1 MFVNSSLRSTVKAC
15 VVLVVIL
22 SLTAAA
28 CAKKSDAQQA
38 SDALGRG
45 LKLHQQGQ
53 LLEASK
59 AYREV
64 LVHDPNNK
72 WAFYNLGLIDQ
83 QSGRN
88 SSAEANYRQALELD
102 ANFAAALF
110 NLAIVLTKTKPEEA
124 VALYRR
130 LIQVNPDDAVA
141 HLNLGFL
148 LLDLGKTAE
157 GNQELDN
164 AVKLDPKLKS
174 RLPASPSPGS
184 SPTPT
189 QSSEPKSPQPTPSR

>member
-1 MFVNSSLRSTVKAC
+1 LVRNFSLRTTVKAG
-15 VVLVVIL
+15 VVLVLIL
-22 SLTAAA
+22 SLAASG
-28 CAKKSDAQQA
+28 CAKKSEGDQA
-38 SDALGRG
+38 SEALGRG

-64 LVHDPNNK
+64 LVHDPSNK

-88 SSAEANYRQALELD
+88 TSAEANYRQALELD

-110 NLAIVLTKTKPEEA
+110 NLAIVLTKTKPDEA
-124 VALYRR
+124 ASLYRR
-130 LIQVNPDDAVA
+130 LIQVNPDDPIA

-148 LLDLGKTAE
+148 LLDQGKTDE
-157 GNQELDN
+157 GTQELEK
-164 AVKLDPKLKS
+164 AVQLDPKLKS

-184 SPTPT
+184 TPTPT
-189 QSSEPKSPQPTPSR
+189 KSSEPKSPQPTPSR